1 MDGGLPRQQ
10 QTAQDGSEARQH
22 QWHGGG
28 RVRATASSE
37 ERGES
42 EEGRRSRVWGTSGDV
57 FIGEGR
63 RQMVA
68 THGHRRRMA
77 ATAPVPP
84 VERGGRQVGVGLGRF
99 ARWAKGPSRLGS
111 FSLLLVTFH
120 LPFVYLFSYCFV
132 LSFCIKILFFK
143 FKTLPYNFY
152 GLFCT
157 TRKKVWVQNNLL
169 SLSLYLN
176 GIKRC
181 CWSTVLILKG
191 NFIF

>member
-1 MDGGLPRQQ
+1 M
-10 QTAQDGSEARQH
+10 EARVCRGVNDNDFI
-22 QWHGGG
+22 GGG
-28 RVRATASSE
+28 R
-37 ERGES
+37 
-42 EEGRRSRVWGTSGDV
+42 GR
-57 FIGEGR
+57 
-63 RQMVA
+63 MAA

-77 ATAPVPP
+77 ATAPLPP
-84 VERGGRQVGVGLGRF
+84 VARGGRQVGVSLGRF

-181 CWSTVLILKG
+181 CWSTVLISRG